1 VVSMLPYLF
10 HARACEIAI
19 KHKKHFLTTSYVSDA
34 MRALESK
41 AKEAGVILI
50 NECGVDPGTDHMS
63 AMRVMDDVQG
73 RGGKIVSFR
82 SFCGG
87 LPAPEDN
94 NNPLGYKFSWAPR
107 GVLLASRNTAI
118 FLKEGKEVTIPGEVL
133 FSNYEIENVGGI
145 DYEAYPNRNSTQYLD
160 IYPLRGQCHS
170 IIRGTYRN
178 RGWCD
183 AVKKFADMGYLDI
196 TERDL
201 SIFSSYRQ
209 LTASL
214 TGNKD
219 EADVKGA
226 VAKKLGL
233 AVDHK
238 IVSTFE
244 WLGLFGNDPLPK
256 TKTNLDALCAAMLAR
271 MQYAAGERDM
281 LVMKHTFVT
290 EFPAEKKRR
299 TYVTELIDYG
309 IKNGDTSMSR
319 TVSYPVAI
327 ATRLVLEGKYKH
339 LTGLQLPMTKQLY
352 EPILNELEQLG
363 IKFHDKLAKEEDM

>member
-1 VVSMLPYLF
+1 
-10 HARACEIAI
+10 
-19 KHKKHFLTTSYVSDA
+19 
-34 MRALESK
+34 
-41 AKEAGVILI
+41 
-50 NECGVDPGTDHMS
+50 
-63 AMRVMDDVQG
+63 MRVMDEVHSK
-73 RGGKIVSFR
+73 GGKIVSFR

-107 GVLLASRNTAI
+107 GVLLASRNTALY
-118 FLKEGKEVTIPGEVL
+118 LKDGKEVTIPGEVL
-133 FSNYEIENVGGI
+133 FSNYEIEKVGGI
-145 DYEAYPNRNSTQYLD
+145 EYEAYPNRNSTQYLD
-160 IYPLRGQCHS
+160 IYPLRGECHS

-183 AVKKFADMGYLDI
+183 AVKKFADLGYLDI

-201 SIFSSYRQ
+201 SVYGTYAK

-214 TGNKD
+214 AGNAD
-219 EADVKGA
+219 EKDVKGA

-233 AVDHK
+233 AVDTNK
-238 IVSTFE
+238 IISTFE
-244 WLGLFGNDPLPK
+244 WLGLFGSDPISAK
-256 TKTNLDALCAAMLAR
+256 TKTNLDALCAAMFAR
-271 MQYAAGERDM
+271 MQYGEGERDM

-290 EFPAEKKRR
+290 EFEKEKKRR

-327 ATRLVLEGKYKH
+327 ATRLVLEGKYCH
-339 LTGLQLPMTKQLY
+339 LKGLQLPMTKEIY

-363 IKFHDKLAKEEDM
+363 IKFHDKLTKEEDM